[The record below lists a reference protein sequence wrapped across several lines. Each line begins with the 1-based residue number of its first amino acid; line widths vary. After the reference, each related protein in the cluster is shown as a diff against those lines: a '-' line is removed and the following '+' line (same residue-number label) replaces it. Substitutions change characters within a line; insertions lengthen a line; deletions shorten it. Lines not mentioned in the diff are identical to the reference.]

1 MHSFRDSCR
10 QSHVMWEPLPHC
22 QQLHMQC
29 SSKLHCCLDDI
40 RTAKN
45 LSQIHIKIGSFFL
58 PLSKTVRQVRRYMVM
73 QMNIERKFC
82 SLHKPL
88 CNQDV
93 HMYLRWRVTQIPARE
108 FPVFMV
114 AYMISQRFFTSCI
127 NSEASTATVALHQH
141 LHQHQR
147 KGRNM
152 WWTSSDGNV
161 SSCIL
166 LAGHGQGQEQ
176 LNGLNQEQSL
186 LQAAGE
192 CVTRLLL
199 CCPSLL
205 LDLNKC
211 PMDAAAMAAAK

>member
-1 MHSFRDSCR
+1 
-10 QSHVMWEPLPHC
+10 
-22 QQLHMQC
+22 
-29 SSKLHCCLDDI
+29 
-40 RTAKN
+40 
-45 LSQIHIKIGSFFL
+45 
-58 PLSKTVRQVRRYMVM
+58 
-73 QMNIERKFC
+73 MNIERKFC

-88 CNQDV
+88 CNQDI

>member
-1 MHSFRDSCR
+1 
-10 QSHVMWEPLPHC
+10 
-22 QQLHMQC
+22 
-29 SSKLHCCLDDI
+29 
-40 RTAKN
+40 
-45 LSQIHIKIGSFFL
+45 
-58 PLSKTVRQVRRYMVM
+58 
-73 QMNIERKFC
+73 
-82 SLHKPL
+82 
-88 CNQDV
+88 
-93 HMYLRWRVTQIPARE
+93 
-108 FPVFMV
+108 
-114 AYMISQRFFTSCI
+114 
-127 NSEASTATVALHQH
+127 
-141 LHQHQR
+141 
-147 KGRNM
+147 M